1 MAQQRVALFDGA
13 RYRCRRIAD
22 GVPAH
27 HRGEDHAELTR
38 HGCIGALFF
47 GEGGDAALSFSV
59 QFHIGL
65 RQPYDLALGIADPL
79 ALADHRA
86 GHPCELQLHGR
97 GFALGTFDTVQA
109 HQPGEC
115 RAGGGIRVELA
126 EYVVQQGPQ
135 VAHRFQRDL
144 DHLHGR
150 VSSGKIGLQALAGDR
165 VLDQCQRRTGVGQH
179 IGQALDLEA
188 IGGHTVVSH

>member
-13 RYRCRRIAD
+13 RYRCRCIAD

-27 HRGEDHAELTR
+27 HRGQDHAELAR

-47 GEGGDAALSFSV
+47 GEGGDAALPFNV
-59 QFHIGL
+59 QFYIGL
-65 RQPYDLALGIADPL
+65 RQPHDLALGIADPL
-79 ALADHRA
+79 ALADHCA
-86 GHPCELQLHGR
+86 GHPGELQLHGR
-97 GFALGTFDTVQA
+97 GFALGPLDAVQA
-109 HQPGEC
+109 HQPGQC

-126 EYVVQQGPQ
+126 EHVVQQGPQ
-135 VAHRFQRDL
+135 VAHRFQWDL

-150 VSSGKIGLQALAGDR
+150 VGGGKIRLQAFAGDR
-165 VLDQCQRRTGVGQH
+165 VLDQCQRRTRVGQH

-188 IGGHTVVSH
+188 IGGHAVVSH